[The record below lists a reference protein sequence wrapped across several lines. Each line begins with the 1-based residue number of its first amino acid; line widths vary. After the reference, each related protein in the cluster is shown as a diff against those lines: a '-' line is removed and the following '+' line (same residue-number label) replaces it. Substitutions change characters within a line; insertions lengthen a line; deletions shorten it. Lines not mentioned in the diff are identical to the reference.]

1 MDFFFFFFFGPAEV
15 ISIAPKELEKV
26 LVFIY
31 PAMEERSEKNVY
43 TYAQTS
49 PSHQIPD
56 DLSSISVVKDV
67 KKKVLFLRYGGPF
80 SDSTYLLNA
89 SLTNFFCLVWLIQRG
104 IYLQQGKMNG

>member
-1 MDFFFFFFFGPAEV
+1 MEFFFFFLGPAEV

-67 KKKVLFLRYGGPF
+67 KKRVYF
-80 SDSTYLLNA
+80 SDTVKP
-89 SLTNFFCLVWLIQRG
+89 FRIVPIC
-104 IYLQQGKMNG
+104 